1 MENSNR
7 VKRQSV
13 EQEKIFE
20 NYLSHKKLISRIYL
34 NLQVNSKNPNAL
46 VTNEQET

>member
-7 VKRQSV
+7 VKRQSM
-13 EQEKIFE
+13 EQENLFE
-20 NYLSHKKLISRIYL
+20 NYLSHKKLISKIYL
-34 NLQVNSKNPNAL
+34 NLQVNSKSPNGL